1 MDEIREI
8 NKAVWAAGEWDEVA
22 ELIAA
27 AGPRLLDEVPVGPG
41 MEVLDVAT
49 GSGTSIAIPAALRGA
64 TVTGSDLTP
73 QHFDAGRRRATDAG
87 VSIDWVEADAEQLPF
102 EDGRF
107 DRVFSTFG
115 HMFAPNQQ
123 RAADELVRV
132 CKPGGIVGLAT
143 WTPDGYSGQLFTVIG
158 QHLPPAPGSR
168 SPALWGDPDEVS
180 QLLGGMDLEFHV
192 DQLIFTSPSL
202 ETRADFYEEK
212 FGPLVM
218 ARQALGDD
226 WPALRADIRE
236 LDAEWNTATDGS
248 LQIAADYLVT
258 IGRKLTAND

>member
-8 NKAVWAAGEWDEVA
+8 NKAIWAAGEWDEVA

-27 AGPRLLDEVPVGPG
+27 VGPRLLDEVSVGPG

-49 GSGTSIAIPAALRGA
+49 GTGSSIAIPAALRGA

-73 QHFDAGRRRATDAG
+73 QHFVAGRRRAAAAG
-87 VSIDWVEADAEQLPF
+87 VSVEWVEADAEDLPF

-115 HMFAPNQQ
+115 HMFAPDQQ

-143 WTPDGYSGQLFTVIG
+143 WTPDGYSGQLFAVINR
-158 QHLPPAPGSR
+158 HLPPAPDSL
-168 SPALWGDPDEVS
+168 SPVLWGDPDEVA
-180 QLLGGMDLEFHV
+180 QLLSSLDLEFHV
-192 DQLIFTSPSL
+192 EQVVFTASSIDA
-202 ETRADFYEEK
+202 RADFYEEK
-212 FGPLVM
+212 FGPLVV
-218 ARQALGDD
+218 ARQALGED
-226 WPALRADIRE
+226 WPALRADVRE
-236 LDAEWNTATDGS
+236 FDEDWNTATDGS
-248 LQIAADYLVT
+248 VRISADYLVT
-258 IGRKLTAND
+258 IGRKVTTTD